1 MKLRPSKIKKRIINY
16 FIKNGKKT
24 IARKIF
30 SNLIRHFFKKRRFF
44 IYRNVFLSIIS
55 YLLPNTKLKFQRRGR
70 REITIPCPI
79 NKNTSLH
86 LAISGLMKSLKKNE
100 KPYITLGEELL
111 KKKNKK
117 APSFARRR
125 ILRTN
130 ALAYRNRANMHFR
143 W

>member
-1 MKLRPSKIKKRIINY
+1 
-16 FIKNGKKT
+16 
-24 IARKIF
+24 
-30 SNLIRHFFKKRRFF
+30 
-44 IYRNVFLSIIS
+44 
-55 YLLPNTKLKFQRRGR
+55 
-70 REITIPCPI
+70 
-79 NKNTSLH
+79 
-86 LAISGLMKSLKKNE
+86 MKSLKKNE